1 MIFQGRGISNGK
13 ARGEVIKIDEPLSF
27 LGGVDGTTGDLRV
40 RDGNVAGKV
49 LVFPKG
55 KGSTVGSY
63 VMYDLMVHGR
73 EPAAIVNE
81 TAETIVATG
90 AVISSIPMIDRIPSV
105 RLFEDGDIVTVD
117 AAAGTVDIE
126 GVVYKEVVS
135 SVVSKGDR
143 CILERRP
150 ERCRSFPGHW
160 SLVAGKVEAGETPV
174 EAARR
179 EILEETSIRVGDPIG
194 SMEPL
199 YVREGRTLFKVYPFH
214 FDAGGQEVV
223 LNEENDEYI
232 WASVEDAE
240 RLRTVTDTVMV
251 MSHFISRR

>member
-179 EILEETSIRVGDPIG
+179 EILEETSGTRSVPWNRC
-194 SMEPL
+194 MCA
-199 YVREGRTLFKVYPFH
+199 REGHCSRFTRSTSMPADRRSSSTRRTMNTSGRP
-214 FDAGGQEVV
+214 
-223 LNEENDEYI
+223 
-232 WASVEDAE
+232 
-240 RLRTVTDTVMV
+240 
-251 MSHFISRR
+251 SRMRRG